1 MNTQDS
7 LFCWLPWWQA
17 AALVSTPTSYL
28 PYSFGR
34 LYPTCFHSHCCHG
47 GYTQAVLHDRHGLA
61 LSLGTVLRVQGW
73 VLPVTVRHCS
83 EIAASNKRE
92 RPSWQPSFCQIQFP
106 RGWHILCSFFP
117 KLGIMPDWFRSTV
130 CKHWLHGGFHL
141 NMFPPFSLSWN
152 EEQNGGER
160 SKLGNWIALALCC

>member
-1 MNTQDS
+1 MVVTHRQ
-7 LFCWLPWWQA
+7 FFM
-17 AALVSTPTSYL
+17 T
-28 PYSFGR
+28 
-34 LYPTCFHSHCCHG
+34 
-47 GYTQAVLHDRHGLA
+47 
-61 LSLGTVLRVQGW
+61 GTVLRSVWALCFVCRAECQ
-73 VLPVTVRHCS
+73 PVTVRHCS

-160 SKLGNWIALALCC
+160 SKTKAWKLDCFGSVLLKNSHCLLVHTCGRVSSPSPAQRQ